1 MTTLRH
7 LIWMLTA
14 ALGLILVAS
23 PSFAQAQYQDPGD
36 QPGLIADECNL

>member
-36 QPGLIADECNL
+36 PVVRTLELSA